1 MDQEPVNNVE
11 VYEKEEEEVEV
22 VELDERSADSLL
34 WISSAANIL
43 SWIVLVAFAGIV
55 GITVYGN
62 IDAGLRL
69 TLDLQSV
76 YTVLNWVMLLSVGV
90 SLFVIL
96 QAVAKG
102 AMVLLGIHD
111 RDLA

>member
-1 MDQEPVNNVE
+1 MDQEPVEKVE
-11 VYEKEEEEVEV
+11 VYEKEEVDVVEV
-22 VELDERSADSLL
+22 DDRSADSLL
-34 WISSAANIL
+34 WISSAANVL

-62 IDAGLRL
+62 FDAGLSLR
-69 TLDLQSV
+69 LDLQSV

-102 AMVLLGIHD
+102 AMVLLDIHD
-111 RDLA
+111 REID

>member
-1 MDQEPVNNVE
+1 MDQEPVEKVE
-11 VYEKEEEEVEV
+11 VYEKEEVDVVEV
-22 VELDERSADSLL
+22 DDRSADSLL
-34 WISSAANIL
+34 WISSAANVL

-62 IDAGLRL
+62 LDAGLSL
-69 TLDLQSV
+69 ALDLQSV

-102 AMVLLGIHD
+102 AMVLLDIHD
-111 RDLA
+111 RDLG